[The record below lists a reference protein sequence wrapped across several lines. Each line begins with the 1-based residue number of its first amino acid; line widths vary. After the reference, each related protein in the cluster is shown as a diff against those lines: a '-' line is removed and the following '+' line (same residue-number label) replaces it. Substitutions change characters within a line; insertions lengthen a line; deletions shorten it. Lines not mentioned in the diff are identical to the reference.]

1 MSKPAMIERDLL
13 VFSIWAVLGFGGLA
27 FLLEGF
33 SRDSYFVSLAGI
45 AAIIAGFI
53 AHMVVNAVFD
63 CGFKPGETALGISSF
78 GVLALA
84 FISGWISGGLSMND
98 YWSGLTLFVSSGV
111 WHVDLPFHPLWA
123 ARCIFAF
130 PHKILGK
137 SKGCVMTSV
146 AFSVWLP
153 LFTLFYVAV
162 MLIGCGGN

>member
-1 MSKPAMIERDLL
+1 MSKPAIIERDLL

-45 AAIIAGFI
+45 AAIVVGFI

-98 YWSGLTLFVSSGV
+98 YWSGLTLFAV
-111 WHVDLPFHPLWA
+111 L
-123 ARCIFAF
+123 AF
-130 PHKILGK
+130 GMLIYLSTRYGLR
-137 SKGCVMTSV
+137 S
-146 AFSVWLP
+146 AFSR
-153 LFTLFYVAV
+153 FHTRSSSDGKATS
-162 MLIGCGGN
+162 